1 MATQIFQNS
10 YLTRTEILKPLQKM
24 AGEQLK
30 WPAGSQFVVAGK
42 FYQQTTDLTINLT
55 SLTANTLYMVYA
67 VLSGGVITGLTYS
80 TNVNSVGP
88 VGASGWKLIGAF
100 YANGGLSG
108 ASTPISYGS
117 LVNITGTPTT
127 IPIEFWGEQSN
138 FGPAEQHFRW
148 QRNGNR
154 IFIDAYVRAAGSTTN
169 PVTWK
174 IPSGLLYDVS
184 SSGLGMTAGY
194 TEIGRATYDNQIGNL
209 ATGSCLLVTNAT
221 RLVNTYSQ
229 AQVAGFGGQW
239 GGNQPNNATWALNHD
254 YDAKCSYPVAG
265 WSNTP
270 LVDL

>member
-10 YLTRTEILKPLQKM
+10 FLTRTEILKPIQKM

-100 YANGGLSG
+100 YANGATSPVFGSLISVNGTPMSDWMNYTPSTLNSGNAVALGRYRRIGDGIELSINLSTGSTLPTGTIYLGLPSGLSFG
-108 ASTPISYGS
+108 LSKLPYSGAYNEPVGTASLIASPFVTHVGTVRITSATQFGISGDDGLNFWDASTPIVFTSGMGIEPRI
-117 LVNITGTPTT
+117 NA
-127 IPIEFWGEQSN
+127 PIS
-138 FGPAEQHFRW
+138 
-148 QRNGNR
+148 
-154 IFIDAYVRAAGSTTN
+154 
-169 PVTWK
+169 
-174 IPSGLLYDVS
+174 
-184 SSGLGMTAGY
+184 
-194 TEIGRATYDNQIGNL
+194 
-209 ATGSCLLVTNAT
+209 
-221 RLVNTYSQ
+221 
-229 AQVAGFGGQW
+229 
-239 GGNQPNNATWALNHD
+239 
-254 YDAKCSYPVAG
+254 G